1 MWRLLLALSEMIDA
15 IIRRVSFSAYAPG
28 TTIIVCFEVRD
39 DGQYNTGRMKEK
51 EIGRERERV
60 RDDFDR
66 EGYNIVHAN
75 SSET

>member
-1 MWRLLLALSEMIDA
+1 MIDG
-15 IIRRVSFSAYAPG
+15 IIRRVSFTAYAPG

-51 EIGRERERV
+51 EREGERERERKSD
-60 RDDFDR
+60 RDDFDH
-66 EGYNIVHAN
+66 EGYNIAHAN